1 MSEIYRQNTIRIA
14 HITFTSGEKM
24 SCLLRNETKKTW
36 DIQIVRVLGDSLF
49 DYTSGLIKTVKKTK
63 IKQIEW
69 KH

>member
-1 MSEIYRQNTIRIA
+1 MGTSSIRIA

-36 DIQIVRVLGDSLF
+36 DIQILHVLGECMF
-49 DYTSGLIKTVKKTK
+49 DYTSGLIKTVNKTK

-69 KH
+69 KL